1 MGALIAS
8 SVKVKYECMSGSLN
22 PLFKNIYVIGEIFSS
37 LLGLIKVYSMVIAP
51 YKIIRSLNN
60 LRNFKSII
68 IIVFLMMSGVY
79 ELHVSLNKK
88 HSIEYEKEND
98 ERMQFLELKAKSKV
112 ANITFDFSL
121 ILTVVCMITLA
132 LTHNV
137 LVGGILIGISVIP
150 IMMIV
155 LEIIFLAYYDK

>member
-1 MGALIAS
+1 MNMKGKGKSML
-8 SVKVKYECMSGSLN
+8 K
-22 PLFKNIYVIGEIFSS
+22 IYNKKTFYS
-37 LLGLIKVYSMVIAP
+37 GLISLILS
-51 YKIIRSLNN
+51 IITIIICVTKGITLNN
-60 LRNFKSII
+60 LSDFKT
-68 IIVFLMMSGVY
+68 IVVIAILMMTGLY

-112 ANITFDFSL
+112 ANITFNFSL
-121 ILTVVCMITLA
+121 ILTVICMITLA

-150 IMMIV
+150 VMMII
-155 LEIIFLAYYDK
+155 LEIIFLCYYDK

>member
-1 MGALIAS
+1 MKGKNKVMLKIYNKKTFYSGVISLILSIIA
-8 SVKVKYECMSGSLN
+8 
-22 PLFKNIYVIGEIFSS
+22 IITTA
-37 LLGLIKVYSMVIAP
+37 IKGI
-51 YKIIRSLNN
+51 SLNN

-112 ANITFDFSL
+112 ANIIFNFSL

-155 LEIIFLAYYDK
+155 LEIIFLCYYDK

>member
-1 MGALIAS
+1 MNMKGKNKGMLKIYNKKTFYSGVISLILSIIA
-8 SVKVKYECMSGSLN
+8 
-22 PLFKNIYVIGEIFSS
+22 IITTA
-37 LLGLIKVYSMVIAP
+37 IKGI
-51 YKIIRSLNN
+51 SLNN

-155 LEIIFLAYYDK
+155 LEIIFLCYYDK

>member
-1 MGALIAS
+1 MKGKNKVMLKIYNKKTFYSGVISLILSIIA
-8 SVKVKYECMSGSLN
+8 
-22 PLFKNIYVIGEIFSS
+22 IITTA
-37 LLGLIKVYSMVIAP
+37 IKGI
-51 YKIIRSLNN
+51 SLNN
-60 LRNFKSII
+60 LIKSII

-155 LEIIFLAYYDK
+155 LEIIFLCYYDK